1 MDDLSEDF
9 LKLKLKKTEEAIE
22 EQRRQAEEAIARA
35 ERAERRVAEWE
46 KLAQD
51 KATMRAEEQQ
61 ANPSSSRKT
70 TVEGKGLFLIKG
82 YFTVRNFRV

>member
-9 LKLKLKKTEEAIE
+9 LKLKLKKAEEAIE

-70 TVEGKGLFLIKG
+70 TVEGKGPFLIKG
-82 YFTVRNFRV
+82 C

>member
-9 LKLKLKKTEEAIE
+9 LKLKLKKAEEAIE

-82 YFTVRNFRV
+82 C